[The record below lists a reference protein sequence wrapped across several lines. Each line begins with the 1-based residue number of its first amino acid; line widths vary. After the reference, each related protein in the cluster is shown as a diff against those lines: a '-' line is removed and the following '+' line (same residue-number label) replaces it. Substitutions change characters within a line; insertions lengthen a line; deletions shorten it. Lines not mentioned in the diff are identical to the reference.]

1 MKKIDRSFF
10 IIVVILV
17 VSGFLIFTSASLGL
31 LARGG
36 AKFSQV
42 AFNQILFGIVGGS
55 IALLIT
61 SRIPY
66 RFWKKNAF
74 YIFILSII
82 ATLFVFIP
90 GVGLEFGGARRW
102 LDLGITSFQPAEL
115 LKIGFI
121 MYLAAYFSSL
131 RTKIKKPIHGLFPF
145 IGTLG
150 VVSLILLSQPD
161 TGTLVVMFA
170 AGIAMF
176 FVAGAK
182 WSHIFSIAGAAAV
195 GVGIL
200 AYIRPYVRERIF
212 SFLNPASDPLGA
224 SYQIQQSLISIGSGE
239 WFGRG
244 FGQSIQKFNF
254 LPEPI
259 GDSIFSVAAEEFGF
273 IGSIIII
280 SIFLAFA
287 FRGYKIATKA
297 PDYFS
302 GLLVVGIV
310 TLIVS
315 QSFINIGAMLGIL
328 PLTGLPL
335 PFISHGGTALFFALA
350 EVGIVLNI
358 SKYMKKDS

>member
-1 MKKIDRSFF
+1 MKKIDRPFF
-10 IIVVILV
+10 IIVVTLV
-17 VSGFLIFTSASLGL
+17 VFGFFIFTSASLGL
-31 LARGG
+31 LAKEG

-42 AFNQILFGIVGGS
+42 AFNQILFGIIGGS
-55 IALLIT
+55 IALFIT

-66 RFWKKNAF
+66 KFWKKNAF

-82 ATLFVFIP
+82 ATLLVYVP
-90 GVGLEFGGARRW
+90 GIGLEFGGARRW
-102 LDLGITSFQPAEL
+102 IDVGITTFQPAEL
-115 LKIGFI
+115 LKIGFV

-131 RTKIKKPIHGLFPF
+131 RTKIKRPAYGLFPF
-145 IGTLG
+145 VGTLG
-150 VVSLILLSQPD
+150 IVSLILLSQPD
-161 TGTLVVMFA
+161 TGTLIVIFA

-176 FVAGAK
+176 FAAGAK
-182 WSHIFSIAGAAAV
+182 WSHIFSIAGAAV
-195 GVGIL
+195 LGVGTL
-200 AYIRPYVRERIF
+200 AYLRPYVRDRIF
-212 SFLNPASDPLGA
+212 SFINPAADPLGS

-273 IGSIIII
+273 VGSIIII
-280 SIFLAFA
+280 SIFLALS
-287 FRGYKIATKA
+287 FRGLKIATKA
-297 PDYFS
+297 PNYFS
-302 GLLVVGIV
+302 GLLVVGII
-310 TLIVS
+310 TLIIS

-358 SKYMKKDS
+358 SKYMRK

>member
-1 MKKIDRSFF
+1 MKKIDRPFF
-10 IIVVILV
+10 IIVSTLVIF
-17 VSGFLIFTSASLGL
+17 GFFIFTSASLGL
-31 LARGG
+31 LAREG

-42 AFNQILFGIVGGS
+42 AVSQIVFGIIGGS

-61 SRIPY
+61 SRINY

-82 ATLFVFIP
+82 ATLLVYVP
-90 GVGLEFGGARRW
+90 GLGLEFGGAKRW
-102 LDLGITSFQPAEL
+102 IDLGITSFQPAEL

-121 MYLAAYFSSL
+121 MYLSAYFSSL
-131 RTKIKKPIHGLFPF
+131 RTKVKKTKYGLVPF
-145 IGTLG
+145 LG
-150 VVSLILLSQPD
+150 VLGIVTLILLLQPD
-161 TGTLVVMFA
+161 TGTLIVIIA
-170 AGIAMF
+170 AGIAIF

-182 WSHIFSIAGAAAV
+182 ISHIFSIAFLATIGLAV
-195 GVGIL
+195 V
-200 AYIRPYVRERIF
+200 AFFRPYVMDRLF
-212 SFLNPASDPLGA
+212 SFINPSVDPLGS
-224 SYQIQQSLISIGSGE
+224 SYQIQQSLIAIGSGE

-273 IGSIIII
+273 VGSIILI
-280 SIFLAFA
+280 SLFLAFTY
-287 FRGYKIATKA
+287 RGFMIAMKS

-302 GLLVVGIV
+302 GLLVVGII
-310 TLIVS
+310 TLITA
-315 QSFINIGAMLGIL
+315 QTFINIGAMLGLL

-350 EVGIVLNI
+350 EVGIILNI
-358 SKYMKKDS
+358 SKYPKRV